1 MGDVPTQRFR
11 SALKREAVAAYRTQM
26 DAMAGYLM
34 SFARS
39 NELFVLDA
47 ERVPPDAERRCCA
60 PSTSLDGN

>member
-1 MGDVPTQRFR
+1 VRFPL
-11 SALKREAVAAYRTQM
+11 SSSEAALKRAAVAAYRTQM

-34 SFARS
+34 SFARC

-47 ERVPPDAERRCCA
+47 DWAPPDAERQCCA